1 MYISCPSCSTSF
13 SVSGS
18 DIGTSGQAVRCFN
31 CGHTWHQYP
40 IPPQAQ
46 AQYVPVQYVSPG
58 QFQAPPQAISNA
70 ALPPQY
76 IQSQEITE
84 VKPPPSEVKPPP
96 REAPIPELASESLVE
111 ADPDLAPEADQVSEP
126 TESPE
131 VTPNDGKDSKNVQS
145 ESETVEEDL
154 PSDEELDAMLG
165 PVDEEAVASIL
176 EENTNDE
183 TDDISVGELEN
194 LEDPEPIADIAS
206 EDSDDENIENIEPE
220 DIPDPEPIVTSS
232 FDSEPDED
240 EKKGGGL
247 VKIIIWL
254 LVILM
259 IIGGAVAGAVYKR
272 KMVVDLFPASNLVFE
287 MIGLRVLIPGQGLRI
302 KSDDPVREE
311 RDGKKMTIIKGVI
324 TNISNSVQQ
333 VPEILLQA
341 VDNKGRIVLTKKVIP
356 DKLTLAPGKFVKFTG
371 EFNKIP
377 KAAKRLDIT
386 YGAFVSDKGNK
397 GDNAKVISP
406 SREKSKKSAQSE
418 TIK

>member
-1 MYISCPSCSTSF
+1 
-13 SVSGS
+13 
-18 DIGTSGQAVRCFN
+18 
-31 CGHTWHQYP
+31 
-40 IPPQAQ
+40 
-46 AQYVPVQYVSPG
+46 VPVQYVSPG
-58 QFQAPPQAISNA
+58 QFQAPPQASNNA

-84 VKPPPSEVKPPP
+84 VKPPPI
-96 REAPIPELASESLVE
+96 EAPIPELASESPVE

-165 PVDEEAVASIL
+165 PADEEAVASIL

-183 TDDISVGELEN
+183 TDDISVEELEN

-254 LVILM
+254 LVILI
-259 IIGGAVAGAVYKR
+259 IIG
-272 KMVVDLFPASNLVFE
+272 
-287 MIGLRVLIPGQGLRI
+287 
-302 KSDDPVREE
+302 
-311 RDGKKMTIIKGVI
+311 
-324 TNISNSVQQ
+324 
-333 VPEILLQA
+333 
-341 VDNKGRIVLTKKVIP
+341 
-356 DKLTLAPGKFVKFTG
+356 
-371 EFNKIP
+371 
-377 KAAKRLDIT
+377 
-386 YGAFVSDKGNK
+386 
-397 GDNAKVISP
+397 
-406 SREKSKKSAQSE
+406 
-418 TIK
+418 